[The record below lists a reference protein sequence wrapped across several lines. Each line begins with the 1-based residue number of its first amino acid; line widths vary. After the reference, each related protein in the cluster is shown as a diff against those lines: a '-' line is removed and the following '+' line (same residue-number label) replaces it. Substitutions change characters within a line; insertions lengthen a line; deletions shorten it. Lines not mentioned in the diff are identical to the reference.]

1 MKHTQRLLTHIGAV
15 ALSVSCFSLAAHA
28 AGEAEPNS
36 SASSAQ
42 VVDSSSGDLSV
53 SGSLAF
59 RGMDPRTRQPIRDV
73 DFYSFHANAGDRLD
87 VAVSG
92 MGSSVALFGDGPG
105 FSLLATGD
113 ASARVSGH
121 TVAKNGMYTVAV
133 ANSKAFFSNGGYV
146 NGGSFEEGSYALSVS
161 GFAKPALEISIKVKP
176 RKRGRGTARI
186 KLWKKDRVKVAILG
200 SKTFKVA
207 DVDTSSLRFGA
218 KGDEKTLRKCKRR
231 FKDVN
236 RDGYRD
242 LVCKFGL
249 KDSGFT
255 ADSGEAVL
263 TGYTKGGAIFHARDE
278 VVVRESKKVAHWSKK
293 RSKKRSN

>member
-15 ALSVSCFSLAAHA
+15 ALSVSCFSMAAHA
-28 AGEAEPNS
+28 ASEKVEPNS
-36 SASSAQ
+36 SASYTQ
-42 VVDSSSGDLSV
+42 VLDSSSGDISV

-59 RGMDPRTRQPIRDV
+59 RGMELRTRQPIRDV
-73 DFYSFHANAGDRLD
+73 DFYSFHANAGDSLD
-87 VAVSG
+87 IGVSG
-92 MGSSVALFGDGPG
+92 MSASVALFDDGAG
-105 FSLLATGD
+105 FSLLPN
-113 ASARVSGH
+113 GH
-121 TVAKNGMYTVAV
+121 TVAKTGMYTVAV
-133 ANSKAFFSNGGYV
+133 ANSLAVFGSGGFV
-146 NGGSFEEGSYALSVS
+146 SGGSFEEGDYALSVS
-161 GFAKPALEISIKVKP
+161 GFAKPALEISIDVKP
-176 RKRGRGTARI
+176 RNKRGTARI

-236 RDGYRD
+236 RDGHKD
-242 LVCKFGL
+242 LVCKFNL
-249 KDSGFT
+249 KGSGFT
-255 ADSGEAVL
+255 ADSDKAVL
-263 TGYTKGGAIFHARDE
+263 SGYTKRGALFYGNDK

>member
-28 AGEAEPNS
+28 ASEVEPNS

-59 RGMDPRTRQPIRDV
+59 RGRNPRNGQPILDV

-92 MGSSVALFGDGPG
+92 MGTSVALFGDGPG

-113 ASARVSGH
+113 ASARINGH
-121 TVAKNGMYTVAV
+121 TAAKNGMYTVAV
-133 ANSKAFFSNGGYV
+133 ANSMAIFGSGGFV
-146 NGGSFEEGSYALSVS
+146 SGGSFEEGSYALSVG
-161 GFAKPALEISIKVKP
+161 GFAKPALEISIDVKP
-176 RKRGRGTARI
+176 RNKRGTARI
-186 KLWKKDRVKVAILG
+186 KLWKKDRVKVTILG

-236 RDGYRD
+236 RDGHKD
-242 LVCKFGL
+242 LVCKFNLNG
-249 KDSGFT
+249 SGFT
-255 ADSGEAVL
+255 ADSHKAVL
-263 TGYTKGGAIFHARDE
+263 TGYTKRGAIFHGSDKVLVKERK
-278 VVVRESKKVAHWSKK
+278 RVAHWSKNK
-293 RSKKRSN
+293 RK

>member
-1 MKHTQRLLTHIGAV
+1 MKRTQKLLTHIGAV
-15 ALSVSCFSLAAHA
+15 ALSVSCFSMAAHA
-28 AGEAEPNS
+28 VGEAEPNS

-59 RGMDPRTRQPIRDV
+59 RGIDPRTRRPILDV

-87 VAVSG
+87 VGVSG
-92 MGSSVALFGDGPG
+92 MGSSVALFGEGPG

-113 ASARVSGH
+113 ASARINGH

-133 ANSKAFFSNGGYV
+133 ANSNAFFSSGGTV
-146 NGGSFEEGSYALSVS
+146 NGGSFEEGSYTLSVS
-161 GFAKPALEISIKVKP
+161 GFAKPALEISIDVKP
-176 RKRGRGTARI
+176 RSKRKTAKI

-200 SKTFKVA
+200 SKAFNVA

-236 RDGYRD
+236 RDGHKD
-242 LVCKFGL
+242 LVCKFDL

-255 ADSGEAVL
+255 AESDKAVL
-263 TGYTKGGAIFHARDE
+263 TGYTKGGAIFHGSDK
-278 VVVRESKKVAHWSKK
+278 VVVKESKKVAHWSKK
-293 RSKKRSN
+293 KRK